1 MSFEAFAIIELF
13 GHSRIAGKVTEET
26 IGGGAFIR
34 VDVPEI
40 NGQKAFTKYL
50 GDKAIYAMTPVD
62 EETARLYAES
72 ISAKPVEL
80 WQLPER
86 IRRLAA
92 TIPDDD
98 EELILYDDGNSE
110 TEDDDRF

>member
-34 VDVPEI
+34 VDVPEV
-40 NGQKAFTKYL
+40 NGQKAFTKYF
-50 GDKAIYAMTPVD
+50 GDKAIYAMTPTD

-72 ISAKPVEL
+72 VNAKPVEL
-80 WQLPER
+80 WQLPDR

-92 TIPDDD
+92 TVPDN
-98 EELILYDDGNSE
+98 EELILYDDGSE
-110 TEDDDRF
+110 IEGDDRF